1 MRQVLARR
9 YTRIKTGEGE
19 LPDVLFIDG
28 GRGQLSQAEAVLEEL
43 QMSGVMLVAVAKGE
57 GRKPGLETLFV
68 SGWQEPLQLSSD
80 SLALHLIQQ
89 IRDEAHRFAITAHR
103 NKRAKTRL
111 RSVLDDI
118 QGIGAKRKKALL
130 HQFGGLQ
137 ELLRA
142 SVEDIAKVPGISLS
156 LAQKIYESL
165 RDS

>member
-1 MRQVLARR
+1 VFNSEGPLKKDYRRFNITGIVAGDDYAAMRQVLARR

-43 QMSGVMLVAVAKGE
+43 QMSGVMLVAVGKGE

-89 IRDEAHRFAITAHR
+89 IRDEAHRF
-103 NKRAKTRL
+103 
-111 RSVLDDI
+111 
-118 QGIGAKRKKALL
+118 
-130 HQFGGLQ
+130 
-137 ELLRA
+137 
-142 SVEDIAKVPGISLS
+142 
-156 LAQKIYESL
+156 
-165 RDS
+165 